1 MTRGE
6 QIKPQ
11 ARAIA
16 PADIKMLG
24 SMIAR
29 GESNEIILGKW
40 KAMLVGANDQN
51 LDINALVQSVVRESY
66 LQ

>member
-1 MTRGE
+1 
-6 QIKPQ
+6 
-11 ARAIA
+11 
-16 PADIKMLG
+16 MLG